1 MSSYL
6 FAALLFASLKIAA
19 DCRRLISHGKTHE
32 TRQFRVASVSDV
44 YELDIRLVDFQA
56 VFDVQ
61 SRCFSKTARIVCF
74 YRTQRTAR
82 KVLFLA
88 TSVCGSFLFVCEIYR
103 EPLNGFAPNSHGRRV
118 RSLGRISLRVKVK
131 SQRSRS
137 PETKNGIFGSFGG
150 MRAVYVW

>member
-61 SRCFSKTARIVCF
+61 SRCFLKLLVSSVFTARSELRGRFCF
-74 YRTQRTAR
+74 WRRQSV
-82 KVLFLA
+82 VLFCL
-88 TSVCGSFLFVCEIYR
+88 C
-103 EPLNGFAPNSHGRRV
+103 
-118 RSLGRISLRVKVK
+118 VKYIGN
-131 SQRSRS
+131 R
-137 PETKNGIFGSFGG
+137 
-150 MRAVYVW
+150 